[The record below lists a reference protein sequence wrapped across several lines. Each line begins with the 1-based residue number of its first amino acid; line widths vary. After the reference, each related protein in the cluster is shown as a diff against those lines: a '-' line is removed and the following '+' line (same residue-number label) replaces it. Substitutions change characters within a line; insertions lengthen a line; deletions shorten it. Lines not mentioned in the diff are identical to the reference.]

1 MKRITLLLLFFFPLF
16 VISQIKIEGIVHYNS
31 EPISWANVVLLDS
44 QRTIVTG
51 ETTKENGSFIL
62 KAASGKYELVIS
74 YLGFEDW
81 RKIIQLDN
89 SPIDL
94 GIITL
99 VESTNKLQEVELI
112 HRKKLIEQQ
121 SDRIIFNVE
130 NSVVSQGGNALDA
143 FRAAPGLRVQNNS
156 INMFGR
162 DAVQVMVNGKLLPL
176 TGEELVSYLN
186 SIASSDI
193 KKIEIITAPPAKYD
207 ASGNGGLLNIV
218 LKQGRINSWK
228 NTTSLSTNFNT
239 YNFTTLSNN
248 LLYNKE
254 KISFSLSL
262 NKTNG
267 HLRGL
272 EDFQVYYPSSTWN
285 IDIKTKDNQEDF
297 ATRLLLDYKL
307 TNKTTIGIQYLGNL
321 SNPDIEDVT
330 ISSIYNQNNSLDS
343 LLINKGVNRQEI
355 KNHTINFHSLTNLD
369 TIGRTISFDLD
380 YLTYNSGRNHNFKTN
395 SFSPDN
401 TFLNRNASA
410 NTLSDLNIQNISF
423 KTDFEHPLQL
433 VNLSYGAKVSFI
445 NNKSEIQFFNTLS
458 GNPVFDSGISNQ
470 FEYSENIQALYV
482 NAMKKINK
490 KWSFQMGL
498 RLENTKTKGFSVN
511 LNQLNTND
519 YLKLFPTV
527 YASYAR
533 NDNNSFSFSYSKRI
547 QRPNFGNLNPF
558 RVYVSSNTYSEG
570 NPFLQ
575 PSFNNNFE
583 IKHIYKDIFTTNIFV
598 NSKNQGSGIIF
609 NSNVAN
615 STQIVTRE
623 NYYNQVIYGIGESIG
638 FNRLKWLQSQNNV
651 TIFGSNTSFTKE
663 INAKP
668 KNGMAFSVSSS
679 NRIIINETSNFQLDA
694 TYDSKLNY
702 GLFSVGEMYSF
713 DLGANKSFL
722 DKSLRISFLIK
733 DIFNTS
739 SLNNYASVVNGINQ
753 VYGQNRNNR
762 YIRLSASYTFGN
774 KTIKEKKKNFGN
786 EEEQRRSN

>member
-44 QRTIVTG
+44 HGAIITG
-51 ETTKENGSFIL
+51 ETTNENGIFVL
-62 KAASGKYELVIS
+62 KTTSGKHELVIS

-81 RKIIQLDN
+81 KKIIELDN

-99 VESTNKLQEVELI
+99 VESTNKLQEVVLI

-121 SDRIIFNVE
+121 PDRIIFNVE
-130 NSVVSQGGNALDA
+130 NSVVSQGGNALDV

-156 INMFGR
+156 VNMFGR

-193 KKIEIITAPPAKYD
+193 KKVEIITAPPAKYD
-207 ASGNGGLLNIV
+207 ASGNGGLLNII
-218 LKQGRINSWK
+218 LKQGRKNSWK
-228 NTTSLSTNFNT
+228 NTTNLSTNFNT
-239 YNFTTLSNN
+239 YNFTTLTNN

-272 EDFQVYYPSSTWN
+272 EDFQVYYPNSTWDIN
-285 IDIKTKDNQEDF
+285 INTKDNQEDF
-297 ATRLLLDYKL
+297 ATRLLLDYRL

-321 SNPDIEDVT
+321 SNPDIEDET
-330 ISSIYNQNNSLDS
+330 ISRIYNQNNNLDS
-343 LLINKGVNRQEI
+343 LLVNKGVNRQEI

-369 TIGRTISFDLD
+369 TIGRTISFDVD

-395 SFSPDN
+395 SYSSDN
-401 TFLNRNASA
+401 VFQNINASA
-410 NTLSDLNIQNISF
+410 NTLSDLNIQNVSF

-445 NNKSEIQFFNTLS
+445 NNKSEIRFFNTLS
-458 GNPVFDSGISNQ
+458 GNPVFDSEISNQ
-470 FEYSENIQALYV
+470 FEYNENIQALYV
-482 NAMKKINK
+482 NAMKKINT

-498 RLENTKTKGFSVN
+498 RLENTQTKGFSVN
-511 LNQLNTND
+511 LNQVNTNH

-583 IKHIYKDIFTTNIFV
+583 IKHIYKDVFTTNIFV

-638 FNRLKWLQSQNNV
+638 FNTLKWLQSQNNV
-651 TIFGSNTSFTKE
+651 TVFGSKTNFIKE

-668 KNGMAFSVSSS
+668 RSGVAYSFSSS
-679 NRIIINETSNFQLDA
+679 NRIIINETTNLQLDA

-713 DLGANKSFL
+713 DLGANKTFL
-722 DKSLRISFLIK
+722 DKSLQISFLIK

-739 SLNNYASVVNGINQ
+739 SLNNYASVVNGVNQ

-774 KTIKEKKKNFGN
+774 NTIKEKKKNFGN